1 MNEEKVY
8 KVILGQ
14 HITEKSSS
22 TGGGSNL
29 VVFKV
34 ARDSS
39 KSEIKNAVQKLF
51 LVEVEDVRVV
61 GVKGKVRRTKHGIG
75 KRCDWKKAYVRLS
88 ADSNFDL
95 AVIE

>member
-1 MNEEKVY
+1 LNEERVY

-14 HITEKSSS
+14 HITEKSAS
-22 TGGGSNL
+22 TGGESNL

-39 KSEIKNAVQKLF
+39 KPEIKNAVQKLF
-51 LVEVEDVRVV
+51 LVDVEDVRVV
-61 GVKGKVRRTKHGIG
+61 GVKGKTRRTKYGFG
-75 KRCDWKKAYVRLS
+75 KRSDWKKAYVRLS
-88 ADSNFDL
+88 SDSNFDL

>member
-1 MNEEKVY
+1 MY

-22 TGGGSNL
+22 TGGESNL

-39 KSEIKNAVQKLF
+39 KPEIKNAVQKLF
-51 LVEVEDVRVV
+51 LVDVEDVRVI
-61 GVKGKVRRTKHGIG
+61 GVKGKVRRTKHGVG
-75 KRCDWKKAYVRLS
+75 KRSDWKKAYVRLS
-88 ADSNFDL
+88 AENNLDL
-95 AVIE
+95 SVIE